1 MTPIKLYLLRA
12 VYDWAVENGLTPHLI
27 VDAVQPGVRVPSGS
41 VQEGKIVLNVSPR
54 AVQRFALSDQTVTF
68 SARFGGRQFDIECP
82 IPAVRAVYAREN
94 GQGVAFPEAEESSTP
109 DTDPNTPAPAPRK
122 GPVLKRIK

>member
-1 MTPIKLYLLRA
+1 MTPLKLYLVRA
-12 VYDWAVENGLTPHLI
+12 VYDWAVESGLTPHLI
-27 VDAVQPGVRVPSGS
+27 VDAGQPGVRVPSKS

-54 AVQRFALSDQTVTF
+54 AVQDFMLSEKLVTF
-68 SARFGGRQFDIECP
+68 SARFGGKPFAVECP

-94 GQGVAFPEAEESSTP
+94 GQGVAFPEAEESATP
-109 DTDPNTPAPAPRK
+109 EPEPRTPAPRK